1 MLDLMSASAK
11 APPEQV
17 KAVHDA
23 IVTHCTDDKWTEEV
37 MTCIGNAT
45 EPAGVEKCDDLL
57 TPAQKEALSK
67 DGAEPPPPKGTSPV
81 KSMQGGS
88 RGPKKGGDPCDGG
101 E

>member
-45 EPAGVEKCDDLL
+45 EPAGVEK
-57 TPAQKEALSK
+57 
-67 DGAEPPPPKGTSPV
+67 GTLPV